1 MFVLAPVALNG
12 TLTGGL
18 PAFHA
23 LGACVTFAQA
33 YAATIMKS
41 EKTELVFNITR
52 IQGVYRSSF
61 GAILTKLG
69 PVVRVVATHH
79 TCSRTSSAAANGV
92 NS

>member
-41 EKTELVFNITR
+41 EKTELVFNITC
-52 IQGVYRSSF
+52 IQGVRLVLRRPQELEPAAWTL
-61 GAILTKLG
+61 GA
-69 PVVRVVATHH
+69 A
-79 TCSRTSSAAANGV
+79 SAAPAR
-92 NS
+92 